1 MPDTSPPSSNM
12 EAKIETVIGFDF
24 GTGWTGVA
32 VGQTLTAQARPLA
45 AIKSIRQRPD
55 WSRITRLLQEWKPQ
69 KLIVGLPHSEYDEI
83 QVMGDRATRFGRQ
96 LQGRYHIDT
105 ELIDEG
111 LTTREAFNLTVE
123 SGQRKSKPEIDSLA
137 AVLITESWL
146 REYQRHRSTP
156 PSAEPSF
163 EKKSSQ

>member
-1 MPDTSPPSSNM
+1 MPDR
-12 EAKIETVIGFDF
+12 KIQTVIGFDL

-32 VGQTLTAQARPLA
+32 VGQTLTTQARPLA
-45 AIKSIRQRPD
+45 AIKSIRQKPD
-55 WSRITRLLQEWKPQ
+55 WPAITRLLREWKPQ
-69 KLIVGLPHSEYDEI
+69 KLIVGLPHSDYDDI
-83 QVMGDRATRFGRQ
+83 QVMGDSATRFSRQ
-96 LQGRYHIDT
+96 LQGRYLIET

-146 REYQRHRSTP
+146 REYQRHQSILQSP
-156 PSAEPSF
+156 EPSL

>member
-1 MPDTSPPSSNM
+1 MPDSN
-12 EAKIETVIGFDF
+12 IETVIGFDF
-24 GTGWTGVA
+24 GTRWTGVA

-45 AIKSIRQRPD
+45 AIKSIRQKPD
-55 WSRITRLLQEWKPQ
+55 WPAITRLLQEWKPQ
-69 KLIVGLPHSEYDEI
+69 KLIVGLPHSAYDEI
-83 QVMGDRATRFGRQ
+83 QTTGIKATRFGRQ

-111 LTTREAFNLTVE
+111 LTTREAFNLMLE

-146 REYQRHRSTP
+146 REYQQRRSTP
-156 PSAEPSF
+156 PTLEPQA
-163 EKKSSQ
+163 EKKSSQHRKQG